1 MWHHMRTF
9 LVRTHWPIVLAMLA
23 LMGVGV
29 AAIGISERAEGTES
43 NFADK
48 QTIFAVLGLA
58 VYLAMT
64 SLPYGRIGKWAY
76 VILAVTMGLLLVVL
90 VLPPIRGSRRWIDL
104 KIILLQPSE
113 IAKLAFI
120 ILLAWYLRR
129 GDNYRRLRGLA
140 WPFVFTLVP
149 MGLILAEPDLGTA
162 LLLLPTLYVMLFAAG
177 ARLRHLLGIVAVGAV
192 AVFMPL
198 PRAVTADMGPVEAA
212 DRRAMAYHVGREP
225 WTFHS
230 GQTEYI
236 VSAAPLSLMKHHQV
250 KRIEGW
256 LKQNDPRVAR
266 GKGYQLYQSK
276 MILATGKLS
285 GRGGWGDA
293 EAYFHL
299 LPDDHT
305 DFIFSVIGGQW
316 GLAGCLGVLGLYVV
330 LFVCGLEIASV
341 TDDAFGRLVAIGVV
355 ALLFSQICI
364 NVGMTVGLMPITGMT
379 LPLVSYGGS
388 SLVVNCAALG
398 LLVNVGR
405 HRPILLGRKPFEHGR
420 KDRQAALTRQEAMEP
435 SIGSAPAAHLRCY
448 RSDSSRPARILA

>member
-1 MWHHMRTF
+1 MWNRIKTF
-9 LVRTHWPIVLAMLA
+9 LVRTHWPIMLAMLA
-23 LMGVGV
+23 LMYIGM

-43 NFADK
+43 NFAGK

-58 VYLAMT
+58 AYLAMT
-64 SLPYGRIGKWAY
+64 SLPYGRLGKWSYA
-76 VILAVTMGLLLVVL
+76 IFAATIGLLLIVL
-90 VLPPIRGSRRWIDL
+90 ALPPIRGSRRWIDL
-104 KIILLQPSE
+104 ELILLQPSE
-113 IAKLAFI
+113 MAKLTFI

-129 GDNYRRLRGLA
+129 GDNYRRLRGLVL
-140 WPFVFTLVP
+140 PFVLTLLP

-177 ARLRHLLGIVAVGAV
+177 ARMRHLLGIIVVGTV
-192 AVFMPL
+192 VVFIPM
-198 PRAVTADMGPVEAA
+198 PRAVSEDMGPIEAA
-212 DRRAMAYHVGREP
+212 DRRAMAYRWGDAP
-225 WTFHS
+225 WTFQI
-230 GQTEYI
+230 GQKEYI
-236 VSAAPLSLMKHHQV
+236 VSAAPLSMMKHHQV

-256 LKQNDPRVAR
+256 LRQNDPKVAK

-276 MILATGKLS
+276 MILATGKWS

-316 GLAGCLGVLGLYVV
+316 GLAGCVGVLGLYVV
-330 LFVCGLEIASV
+330 LFICGLEIASV
-341 TDDAFGRLVAIGVV
+341 TDDAFGRLLAIGVV

-405 HRPILLGRKPFEHGR
+405 HRPILLGRRPFEHER
-420 KDRQAALTRQEAMEP
+420 KDRSAGLTRQEAMEP
-435 SIGSAPAAHLRCY
+435 SIGGAPSHDRTP
-448 RSDSSRPARILA
+448 S